1 MSSFTDIF
9 VKRPVLSL
17 VVSLMIL
24 VLGVRA
30 IFELSVSQYP
40 ETENAVVTIST
51 TYYGADAATVAGF
64 ITQPLEAAIS
74 QAQGID
80 YLSSNSS
87 TGVSVIIATLR
98 LNYDSNR
105 ALTEINTKVA
115 SVRNQLP
122 PQAQQPVL
130 TVQVGQ
136 TIDAM
141 YIGYYSDTL
150 APNGLTDYLYRVVKP
165 QLDALEGVQTAEII
179 GGRQYALRAWLD
191 PARMAAHGVAAND
204 VYAALSANNY
214 LTAVGNTKGQMV
226 SVDLSASTDLHSV
239 DEFKH
244 LIVRQQNDAIVR
256 LEDVA
261 TVVLGAETYD
271 FSVAFNG
278 RRSVF
283 IGIKVAPKAN
293 VLDVA
298 QRVKTALPG
307 VERELPVGVH
317 QKLVYDATKF
327 IHTSIVEVI
336 KTLVEALLI
345 VTAVIYLFLGT
356 LRAVIVPVVAM
367 PLSLIGAFFLMLA
380 LGYSINL
387 LTLLALVLAIGLVV
401 DDAIIVV
408 ENVDRHMKEGQT
420 PFEAALQGARE
431 LGGPIIAMTV
441 VLVAAYL
448 PIGFQGGLTG
458 ALFTQFAFTLAG
470 AVTASAI
477 IALTL
482 SPMMCATVFKPE
494 QEEGRF
500 VHFIDRRFES
510 LRAGYHRVLARWLQ
524 TWQVLIVLGALLLAG
539 AIYLFMTSSSEL
551 APQEDQGVVLMQV
564 IGPPDAT
571 FDQMQSYSDQVFN
584 ISRDLPEF
592 EASFQ
597 ITGTPSV
604 NQGFGGILMKPW
616 DERTRSADQLQQL
629 LQEKWNG
636 IAGARVAAFQ
646 FPSLPGSQGL
656 PLQFVITTTE
666 PESKL
671 NDVANKVLEKAKA
684 SGMFWFVDSDLK
696 LDKPQATLKVDR
708 DLVAALGLTQ
718 QDVGASLGAALGGGY
733 VNYFSLSGRSYKVI
747 PQVLQKDRLNPD
759 QVLDYYIRAGNGTL
773 VPARTVAH
781 IETSTGPETINHFQQ
796 LNSATIAGAPGV
808 SQADALKM
816 LRNALHEVAPTGYNI
831 DYSGQSRQFVRGSS
845 GFVVTML
852 FALVIVYLALA
863 AQFESFRDPA
873 VILVSVP
880 MALFGALLF
889 INVGLATLNIY
900 TQVGLVTL
908 LGLISK
914 HGILI
919 VQFANELQREGKSKI
934 EAIEEAA
941 AVRLRPIL
949 MTTAAMV
956 LGVVPLVIA
965 SGAGA
970 AGRRAMGIVLFTGLS
985 IGTLFTL
992 FIVPAVYILIG
1003 ADHAKDRVARAEK
1016 DTTTKLRS
1024 SPQAPHGTDGTP
1036 EPAR

>member
-1 MSSFTDIF
+1 MKFTDIF
-9 VKRPVLSL
+9 VQRPVLSL
-17 VVSLMIL
+17 VLSLLML

-30 IFELSVSQYP
+30 IFMLPVSQYP
-40 ETENAVVTIST
+40 ETENAVVTVST
-51 TYYGADAATVAGF
+51 TYYGADADTVAGF

-80 YLSSNSS
+80 YLSSSSS
-87 TGVSVIIATLR
+87 TGVSVITATLR

-122 PQAQQPVL
+122 PAAQQPVL
-130 TVQVGQ
+130 TVEVGQ
-136 TIDAM
+136 TTDAM
-141 YIGYYSDTL
+141 YIGYFSDTL
-150 APNGLTDYLYRVVKP
+150 PANGLSDYLIRVVKP
-165 QLDALEGVQTAEII
+165 RLDAIEGVQTAEVL
-179 GGRQYALRAWLD
+179 GERLYALRAWLD
-191 PARMAAHGVAAND
+191 PERMAAHGVAASD
-204 VYAALSANNY
+204 VYNALAANNY
-214 LTAVGNTKGQMV
+214 LTAVGTTKGQMV
-226 SVDLSASTDLHSV
+226 SVDLTASTDLHSI
-239 DEFKH
+239 DEFRK
-244 LIVRQQNDAIVR
+244 LVVRQQNDAIVR

-271 FSVAFNG
+271 FSVAFSG
-278 RRSVF
+278 QRSVF
-283 IGIKVAPKAN
+283 IGIQVAPSAN
-293 VLDVA
+293 VLQVA
-298 QRVKTALPG
+298 QRVKAALPAIQAQ
-307 VERELPVGVH
+307 LPVGME
-317 QKLVYDATKF
+317 QKMAYDATTF
-327 IHTSIVEVI
+327 IDTSITEVI

-345 VTAVIYLFLGT
+345 VTVVIYLFLGT
-356 LRAVIVPVVAM
+356 LRAVVIPIVAM
-367 PLSLIGAFFLMLA
+367 PLSLVGAFFLMLS

-408 ENVDRHMKEGQT
+408 ENVDRHLKGGT
-420 PFEAALQGARE
+420 SPFQAALVGARE

-458 ALFTQFAFTLAG
+458 ALFTQFAFTLVG

-482 SPMMCATVFKPE
+482 SPMMCATVFRAE

-500 VHFIDRRFES
+500 VHFIDRRFNS
-510 LRAGYHRVLARWLQ
+510 LRSGYHRVLSSWLR
-524 TWQVLIVLGALLLAG
+524 TWQVLVVLGLLLLAG
-539 AIYLFMTSSSEL
+539 VIYLFMTSQSEL
-551 APQEDQGVVLMQV
+551 APQEDQGAVLSQV
-564 IGPPDAT
+564 IGPPNAT
-571 FDQMQSYSDQVFN
+571 YQQMQGYADQIFA
-584 ISRDLPEF
+584 ISRKLPEF
-592 EASFQ
+592 QAMFQ

-604 NQGFGGILMKPW
+604 NQGFGGLLFVPW
-616 DERTRSADQLQQL
+616 DKRNRSADELQQV
-629 LQEKWNG
+629 LQKQYDQ
-636 IAGARVAAFQ
+636 IAGVRVAAFQ

-656 PLQFVITTTE
+656 PLQFVITSTE
-666 PESKL
+666 PVSKL
-671 NDVANKVLEKAKA
+671 NEVANKVLEKAKA

-696 LDKPQATLKVDR
+696 LDKPQATLSIDR
-708 DLVAALGLTQ
+708 DLVADLGITQ
-718 QDVGASLGAALGGGY
+718 QDVGNSLGAALGGGY
-733 VNYFSLSGRSYKVI
+733 VNYFSLAGRSYKVI
-747 PQVLQKDRLNPD
+747 PQVLQRDRLNPD
-759 QVLDYYIRAGNGTL
+759 QVLDYYIHSGDGSL
-773 VPARTVAH
+773 IPASTVAH
-781 IETSTGPETINHFQQ
+781 IDTSTVPEAINHFQQ

-808 SQADALKM
+808 SQADALKF
-816 LRNALHEVAPTGYNI
+816 LRDALYQVAPTGYNI

-845 GFVVTML
+845 GFVTTML

-919 VQFANELQREGKSKI
+919 VQFANELQRSGRTKL

-956 LGVVPLVIA
+956 LGVLPLVIA

-992 FIVPAVYILIG
+992 FIVPAVYILLG
-1003 ADHAKDRVARAEK
+1003 ADHAKDRQKAAAKKAEQK
-1016 DTTTKLRS
+1016 PGGSALS
-1024 SPQAPHGTDGTP
+1024 
-1036 EPAR
+1036 EPG